1 MAAPQKNFARIGEQ
15 TLQKMDKMN
24 AEVPMASPC
33 HTLPQPLIPFDP
45 PLTSLRK

>member
-24 AEVPMASPC
+24 AEVPIARPCRTLSP
-33 HTLPQPLIPFDP
+33 PLIPPDSP
-45 PLTSLRK
+45 TPLRK